1 MIRAVQLSSLLLG
14 AHSSMLNASV
24 KNGLE
29 LEVQPNN
36 GGMER
41 GEMVTDH
48 IVEANERETVCL
60 PSPTPLPAG
69 QPYTLSWSRR
79 GKEIFRWVVIVI
91 SFDANSQ
98 TQFGFLYPISTTHQQ
113 NLNAPL

>member
-1 MIRAVQLSSLLLG
+1 MIRAVQLISLVLG

-24 KNGLE
+24 KNRLE

-41 GEMVTDH
+41 GEMVTDQ
-48 IVEANERETVCL
+48 IVEVNEQETVRL

-79 GKEIFRWVVIVI
+79 GKEIFR
-91 SFDANSQ
+91 
-98 TQFGFLYPISTTHQQ
+98 
-113 NLNAPL
+113 